1 MGEENLK
8 LVTLGS
14 VPYKPIVPI
23 ALKQK
28 RMKKIMFNDQYG
40 LTQAVLDGR
49 KTQTR
54 RIAYQEPFKYNCNCG
69 ICTEGKDK
77 GKLTINDGNEIV
89 AKSTYKI
96 GEVVAVAQRY
106 SDIPFANDIF
116 IRAFPIGWANKMF
129 VKSSLMPHQIKI
141 TNIRCERLQDIS
153 TDDCMKEGIFCSH
166 IDGIDDAY
174 TYDTTFDRFVKKWW
188 YRTPIEAYKM
198 LSCKLHL
205 HWGSN
210 PLVFVY
216 DFVLVK

>member
-1 MGEENLK
+1 
-8 LVTLGS
+8 
-14 VPYKPIVPI
+14 
-23 ALKQK
+23 
-28 RMKKIMFNDQYG
+28 MFNDQYG

-54 RIAYQEPFKYNCNCG
+54 RIAYQEPFRRNFNCG
-69 ICTEGKDK
+69 FCMEGKDK
-77 GKLTINDGNEIV
+77 GKLSINDGNEIV
-89 AKSTYKI
+89 AKSTYKL

-106 SDIPFANDIF
+106 NDIPFSNEIF
-116 IRAFPIGWANKMF
+116 MGTGLSIGWLNKMF

-141 TNIRCERLQDIS
+141 TNIWCERLQYIS
-153 TDDCMKEGIFCSH
+153 TDDCMKEGILCCH
-166 IDGIDDAY
+166 MEWY
-174 TYDTTFDRFVKKWW
+174 YDTYSYDATNDSKRKKWW
-188 YRTPIEAYKM
+188 YQTPIEAYKM

>member
-1 MGEENLK
+1 
-8 LVTLGS
+8 
-14 VPYKPIVPI
+14 
-23 ALKQK
+23 
-28 RMKKIMFNDQYG
+28 MKKIMFNDRYG
-40 LTQAVLDGR
+40 LTEAVLDGR

-54 RIAYQEPFKYNCNCG
+54 RIAYEKPFKHIRSCG
-69 ICTEGKDK
+69 FCTEGKDK
-77 GKLTINDGNEIV
+77 GKLAINDGNEIV

-106 SDIPFANDIF
+106 SDIPFNNKM
-116 IRAFPIGWANKMF
+116 PGLSIGWLNKMF

-141 TNIRCERLQDIS
+141 TNIRCERLHYIS

-174 TYDTTFDRFVKKWW
+174 SYDATNDSFEKKWW

-205 HWGSN
+205 HWDSN

-216 DFVLVK
+216 DFKLVK

>member
-1 MGEENLK
+1 
-8 LVTLGS
+8 
-14 VPYKPIVPI
+14 
-23 ALKQK
+23 
-28 RMKKIMFNDQYG
+28 MKKIMFNDQYG
-40 LTQAVLDGR
+40 LTEAVLYGR

-54 RIAYQEPFKYNCNCG
+54 RIAYEKPFKYKRCCG
-69 ICTEGKDK
+69 FITEGTDK
-77 GKLTINDGNEIV
+77 GKLSINDGNEIV

-106 SDIPFANDIF
+106 CDIPFANDIF
-116 IRAFPIGWANKMF
+116 IRAVPIGWSNKMF

-174 TYDTTFDRFVKKWW
+174 TYDATFDRFVKKWW

-205 HWGSN
+205 HWDSN

-216 DFVLVK
+216 DFKLIK

>member
-1 MGEENLK
+1 M
-8 LVTLGS
+8 
-14 VPYKPIVPI
+14 
-23 ALKQK
+23 Q
-28 RMKKIMFNDQYG
+28 KIMFNDEYG
-40 LTQAVLDGR
+40 LTQAVLEGR

-54 RIAYQEPFKYNCNCG
+54 RIAYEKPFKHIRSCG
-69 ICTEGKDK
+69 FCTEGKDK
-77 GKLTINDGNEIV
+77 GKLAIYDGNEIV

-106 SDIPFANDIF
+106 SDIPFNNKM
-116 IRAFPIGWANKMF
+116 PGLSIGWLNKMF

-141 TNIRCERLQDIS
+141 TNIRCERLHYIS

-174 TYDTTFDRFVKKWW
+174 SYDATNDDFTKKWW

-205 HWGSN
+205 HWDSN

-216 DFVLVK
+216 DFKLVK

>member
-1 MGEENLK
+1 
-8 LVTLGS
+8 
-14 VPYKPIVPI
+14 
-23 ALKQK
+23 
-28 RMKKIMFNDQYG
+28 MKKIMFNVQYG
-40 LTQAVLDGR
+40 LTEAVLDGR

-54 RIAYQEPFKYNCNCG
+54 RIAYEKPFKYIRNCG
-69 ICTEGKDK
+69 FFTEGKDK
-77 GKLTINDGNEIV
+77 GKLSINDGNEIV

-106 SDIPFANDIF
+106 CDIPFANDIF
-116 IRAFPIGWANKMF
+116 IRAVPIGWSNKMF

-166 IDGIDDAY
+166 IDGFDDAY
-174 TYDTTFDRFVKKWW
+174 TYDATFDRFVKKCW

-198 LSCKLHL
+198 LSSKLHL
-205 HWGSN
+205 HWDSN

-216 DFVLVK
+216 DFKLIK

>member
-1 MGEENLK
+1 
-8 LVTLGS
+8 
-14 VPYKPIVPI
+14 
-23 ALKQK
+23 
-28 RMKKIMFNDQYG
+28 MKKIMFNDQYG
-40 LTQAVLDGR
+40 LTQAVLEGR

-54 RIAYQEPFKYNCNCG
+54 RIAYQEPFKYYCNCG
-69 ICTEGKDK
+69 FCTEGKDK
-77 GKLTINDGNEIV
+77 GKLFINDGNEIV

-106 SDIPFANDIF
+106 SDIPFNKEIF
-116 IRAFPIGWANKMF
+116 KGAGLSIGWVNKMF
-129 VKSSLMPHQIKI
+129 VKSDLMPHQIKI

-166 IDGIDDAY
+166 IEGIDDAY
-174 TYDTTFDRFVKKWW
+174 SYDATNDSFEKKWW
-188 YRTPIEAYKM
+188 YKTPIEAYKM

>member
-1 MGEENLK
+1 
-8 LVTLGS
+8 
-14 VPYKPIVPI
+14 
-23 ALKQK
+23 
-28 RMKKIMFNDQYG
+28 MKKIMFNDQYG

-54 RIAYQEPFKYNCNCG
+54 RIAYEKPFKYKRCCG
-69 ICTEGKDK
+69 FITEGTDK
-77 GKLTINDGNEIV
+77 GKLSINDGNEIV

-106 SDIPFANDIF
+106 CDIPFANDIF
-116 IRAFPIGWANKMF
+116 IRAVPIGWSNKMF

-153 TDDCMKEGIFCSH
+153 TDDCMKEGIYCSH
-166 IDGIDDAY
+166 IEGIDDAY
-174 TYDTTFDRFVKKWW
+174 SYDATNDRFKPKRW

-216 DFVLVK
+216 DFQLIK

>member
-1 MGEENLK
+1 
-8 LVTLGS
+8 
-14 VPYKPIVPI
+14 
-23 ALKQK
+23 
-28 RMKKIMFNDQYG
+28 MFNDQYG

-54 RIAYQEPFKYNCNCG
+54 RIAYEKPFKYKRCCG
-69 ICTEGKDK
+69 FITEGTDK
-77 GKLTINDGNEIV
+77 GKLSINDGNEIV

-106 SDIPFANDIF
+106 CDIPFANDIF
-116 IRAFPIGWANKMF
+116 IRAVPIGWSNKMF

-153 TDDCMKEGIFCSH
+153 TDDCMQEGIFCSH

-174 TYDTTFDRFVKKWW
+174 TYDATFDRFVKKWW

-205 HWGSN
+205 HWDSN

-216 DFVLVK
+216 DFKLIK

>member
-1 MGEENLK
+1 
-8 LVTLGS
+8 
-14 VPYKPIVPI
+14 
-23 ALKQK
+23 
-28 RMKKIMFNDQYG
+28 MKKIMFNDQYG

-54 RIAYQEPFKYNCNCG
+54 RIAYEKPFKYKRCCG
-69 ICTEGKDK
+69 FITEGTDK
-77 GKLTINDGNEIV
+77 GKLSINDGNEIV

-106 SDIPFANDIF
+106 CDIPFANDIF
-116 IRAFPIGWANKMF
+116 IRAVPIGWSNKMF

-141 TNIRCERLQDIS
+141 TNIRVERLQDIS

-174 TYDTTFDRFVKKWW
+174 TYDATFDRFVKKWW

-205 HWGSN
+205 HWGTN

-216 DFVLVK
+216 DFKLIK